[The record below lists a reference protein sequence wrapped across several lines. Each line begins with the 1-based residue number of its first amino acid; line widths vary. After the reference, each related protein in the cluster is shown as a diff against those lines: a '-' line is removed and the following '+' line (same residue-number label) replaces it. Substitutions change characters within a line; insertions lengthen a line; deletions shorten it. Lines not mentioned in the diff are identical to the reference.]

1 MARWLKLLLWLG
13 VALLGAGALAIVA
26 FARGEP
32 VNALWIV
39 TAGLCATAI
48 SYRFYSRWL
57 AVKVLELDD
66 NRATP
71 ALVVDDG
78 KDFVPTNRWMAF
90 GHHFAA
96 IAGPGPLVGPVLA
109 AQFGYL
115 PGTLW
120 ILIGATLGG
129 GVHDMIVLFA
139 SVRRRGKTLGQMV
152 KEEIG
157 SAVGAL
163 AMLSVLSIMVILLAV
178 LALVVVQALAKSPW
192 GVFTMATT
200 IPVALIMGIGL
211 RSGKIG
217 VGVMTVFGLAGL
229 LFGVWGGQFLHQ
241 YPMIESWFQHDQ
253 KWLAWAIM
261 LYGLAASALPVWLLL
276 TPRDYLSTF
285 LKLGAVAALAVAVVI
300 IHPTLQMPALSR
312 FIDGSGLVF
321 AGPVFPFVCITI
333 ACGAVSGFHSLI
345 ASGTTPKMIERE
357 ARIRSIGYGA
367 MVTEMMVAL
376 MALIAASVLSP
387 GQYFAINAKGT
398 PTEVVAKV
406 SAAGFPVTQGEMT
419 KLASDLGETTMFNR
433 AGGAPTFAVGMAH
446 MFSRLTSNPTAL
458 ALWYHFAI
466 MFEALFIL
474 TTIDAGT
481 RVGRFLLQDFLGQ
494 LWRPLGNTQSLG
506 ANLFASVLLVSA
518 WGWFLYQGVLD
529 PLGGINSLWPLFGLA
544 NQLLSVIAL
553 CLGTTILIKM
563 GKARYAWTTVGPLV
577 FMIVVTF
584 SAGWMKIF
592 SRRSADRLPERRA
605 DARRES
611 GGAADERRLRAAGRH
626 LPAQRPGRGSFPP
639 PRAPDRARLRAGMV
653 APAPRE
659 QTSGAA
665 RERVRPVGR
674 DSLGRETNARKTNA
688 RGREGVDGTADRA
701 VSRDRSARGDRGAAR
716 ENAARQFPAR
726 RFWECDRA
734 LSAGPV
740 ARALG
745 VRGAYGSSR
754 LGAAEERRDALS
766 RVGGGAF
773 PRQPAN
779 EKLWRLR
786 DVGFAG
792 VRSARP
798 ENLLA
803 HLR

>member
-1 MARWLKLLLWLG
+1 MIRILKFLLWLG
-13 VALLGAGALAIVA
+13 IGLLGAAAVAVLA

-39 TAGLCATAI
+39 TAGLCAVAI
-48 SYRFYSRWL
+48 SYRFYSKWL
-57 AVKVLELDD
+57 AAKVLVLNDE
-66 NRATP
+66 RATP

-78 KDFVPTNRWMAF
+78 RDFVPTNRWMAF

-157 SAVGAL
+157 STIGAL
-163 AMLSVLSIMVILLAV
+163 ALISVLSIMIILLAV

-192 GVFTMATT
+192 GVFTMAMT
-200 IPVALIMGIGL
+200 IPVAFIMGIGL
-211 RSGKIG
+211 RSGRVGIG
-217 VGVMTVFGLAGL
+217 WVTVFGLLGL
-229 LFGVWGGQFLHQ
+229 LFAVWGGQFLPQ
-241 YPMIESWFQHDQ
+241 FPMVEGWFRHGQ
-253 KWLAWAIM
+253 KWLAWAVII
-261 LYGLAASALPVWLLL
+261 YGFAASALPVWLLL

-285 LKLGAVAALAVAVVI
+285 LKLGAVAALAVAVII

-312 FIDGSGLVF
+312 FIDGTGLVF

-345 ASGTTPKMIERE
+345 ASGTTPKMLERE
-357 ARIRSIGYGA
+357 SRIRDIGYGA

-376 MALIAASVLSP
+376 MAIIAACVLSP

-398 PTEVVAKV
+398 PQEVVAKV
-406 SAAGFPVTQGEMT
+406 SAAGFPVTETEMQH
-419 KLASDLGETTMFNR
+419 LASDLGESTMFGR

-446 MFSRLTSNPTAL
+446 MFARISPSPTAL

-481 RVGRFLLQDFLGQ
+481 RVGRFLLQDLLGQ
-494 LWRPLGNTQSLG
+494 VWRPLGNTRAWG
-506 ANLFASVLLVSA
+506 ANILASVLLVSA

-563 GKARYAWTTVGPLV
+563 GQARYVWTTLVPLV
-577 FMIVVTF
+577 FMVVVTF
-584 SAGWMKIF
+584 SAGYLKLF
-592 SRRSADRLPERRA
+592 SPDPRIGFLSGAQMV
-605 DARRES
+605 DAKV
-611 GGAADERRLRAAGRH
+611 AAGSDQRGFRAAGLDLANRC
-626 LPAQRPGRGSFPP
+626 AR
-639 PRAPDRARLRAGMV
+639 RARLSGSRLSHRDRLRLAMV
-653 APAPRE
+653 ALPARDETGGVARGRVRATGPAASRG
-659 QTSGAA
+659 SLGKDA
-665 RERVRPVGR
+665 RER
-674 DSLGRETNARKTNA
+674 NA
-688 RGREGVDGTADRA
+688 RGC
-701 VSRDRSARGDRGAAR
+701 RSAGEPADGAI
-716 ENAARQFPAR
+716 
-726 RFWECDRA
+726 
-734 LSAGPV
+734 S
-740 ARALG
+740 
-745 VRGAYGSSR
+745 
-754 LGAAEERRDALS
+754 
-766 RVGGGAF
+766 
-773 PRQPAN
+773 
-779 EKLWRLR
+779 
-786 DVGFAG
+786 
-792 VRSARP
+792 
-798 ENLLA
+798 
-803 HLR
+803 